1 MEAENQEYE
10 EEIDLI
16 AMLSK
21 NTIVD
26 DNDSDKYDGEENEQR
41 EENEERE
48 KRSRWR
54 IRRTKNYELS
64 LFYDASREHHRKK
77 RFACY
82 LKAGA

>member
-48 KRSRWR
+48 KRSR
-54 IRRTKNYELS
+54 
-64 LFYDASREHHRKK
+64 
-77 RFACY
+77 
-82 LKAGA
+82 